1 MACTRTS
8 VFLFAFCEFSLSV
21 SIEPFYSIPSPLL
34 PFKCSDTMVHM
45 EVKFSSRWTHFP
57 IAIMHY
63 NLSLGFYVDSAFVY
77 CWHYKLATWPWADQF
92 TILDVYVFVYKVLCS
107 TLQCTGCAHY
117 RLPWCNCPLKR
128 GKSSSPQR
136 LSCLRCFSPHFC
148 EQPSPSFSFILLA
161 CWSSSYTLQLSE
173 HFPFS
178 VLWSA
183 PASMS
188 KGNVNIIFPQT

>member
-1 MACTRTS
+1 MQRTLDLTS
-8 VFLFAFCEFSLSV
+8 QEKWVGMLCHWL
-21 SIEPFYSIPSPLL
+21 
-34 PFKCSDTMVHM
+34 T
-45 EVKFSSRWTHFP
+45 
-57 IAIMHY
+57 
-63 NLSLGFYVDSAFVY
+63 
-77 CWHYKLATWPWADQF
+77 TWPWADQF

-188 KGNVNIIFPQT
+188 KGNVNIIFPQTEPLVTLVWKLISFSLSQVAILTRKAVSPHHLLSHYGDFSL